1 MENQLTEWLS
11 DHFPEVEA
19 KAFYRYIFP
28 AGELDVKGAMTKG
41 KYTGVVCRIG
51 TGERRWDSETLKYKA
66 KVYRYTLTDELEAID
81 EAVNSEDFCI
91 CRPLSYA
98 GKSATAEHARMLYAI
113 AVDVDKLISGPK
125 HPTGLVALWERHIQ
139 KVKRIPRPTFIV
151 SSGTGLHLYY
161 VLERPVALYREIAY
175 ELQEYK
181 RELTRLIWHDT
192 IVNIK
197 HSYEIQQEGIYQGF
211 RMPGTV
217 TKNGGRVKAFLTGE
231 RVTIEYLNTFVGSE
245 YKAKRA
251 AEQKRGKVH
260 ISEAAERWPDWYE
273 RRVIR
278 GEQRGA
284 WAVNRSVYEWWRRK
298 ILEGATVGHRYYCCM
313 MLAIYAQKCSKY
325 DIKHNPDPVTREE
338 LERDC
343 IGLLEYMEGLTE
355 SEDNHFGLDDIQDA
369 LEAYEERWI
378 TYPRA
383 AIEYRTGIV
392 IPANKR
398 NGQTQEAHLEEARA
412 LRDIRARRRGERWDA
427 HNGRKSQYETVQE
440 WRREHPQ
447 GKKADCIRETGLSKP
462 TVYKHWAGV
471 EEQAAAEARPEREA
485 QTLEQL
491 ENKVE
496 LLTRALERQKQEARE
511 FMARLARVKTEI
523 DQMPEG
529 QKKAES
535 IAEYLEL
542 YENERHILEALEKL

>member
-1 MENQLTEWLS
+1 
-11 DHFPEVEA
+11 
-19 KAFYRYIFP
+19 
-28 AGELDVKGAMTKG
+28 
-41 KYTGVVCRIG
+41 
-51 TGERRWDSETLKYKA
+51 
-66 KVYRYTLTDELEAID
+66 
-81 EAVNSEDFCI
+81 
-91 CRPLSYA
+91 
-98 GKSATAEHARMLYAI
+98 
-113 AVDVDKLISGPK
+113 
-125 HPTGLVALWERHIQ
+125 
-139 KVKRIPRPTFIV
+139 
-151 SSGTGLHLYY
+151 
-161 VLERPVALYREIAY
+161 
-175 ELQEYK
+175 
-181 RELTRLIWHDT
+181 
-192 IVNIK
+192 
-197 HSYEIQQEGIYQGF
+197 
-211 RMPGTV
+211 
-217 TKNGGRVKAFLTGE
+217 
-231 RVTIEYLNTFVGSE
+231 
-245 YKAKRA
+245 
-251 AEQKRGKVH
+251 
-260 ISEAAERWPDWYE
+260 
-273 RRVIR
+273 
-278 GEQRGA
+278 
-284 WAVNRSVYEWWRRK
+284 
-298 ILEGATVGHRYYCCM
+298 M
-313 MLAIYAQKCSKY
+313 MLAIYAQKCSRY
-325 DIKHNPDPVTREE
+325 DVKHNPNPVTREE

-427 HNGRKSQYETVQE
+427 RNGRKSQYETVQE

-471 EEQAAAEARPEREA
+471 EEQIAAEIRPEREA

-511 FMARLARVKTEI
+511 FMARLARVKAEI

-529 QKKAES
+529 QKKEES